1 MAHTTYQ
8 PSTRVRGGMTASF
21 TNKPGGWWLGDT
33 KENLAREKRL
43 VEGQRGSL
51 TSSFPPLYRR
61 SLLIAQLS
69 WMVQRNKKLPP
80 FYPFYSV
87 LLQIQLWAGVVGWL
101 VGVRNAWRGILWIY
115 VDSGSGQGSLPVL
128 RATMSVLVV
137 PSLLRSSTQRLTM
150 I

>member
-1 MAHTTYQ
+1 MVVAG
-8 PSTRVRGGMTASF
+8 V
-21 TNKPGGWWLGDT
+21 GDT

-43 VEGQRGSL
+43 VEGQQGSL

-101 VGVRNAWRGILWIY
+101 GFGMPAVEY
-115 VDSGSGQGSLPVL
+115 SGF
-128 RATMSVLVV
+128 M
-137 PSLLRSSTQRLTM
+137 
-150 I
+150 